1 MEKLLVTRT
10 EAAKA
15 LSISVDTLD
24 RLAQRGEIRK
34 VTIGSRIYFSPEELR
49 AFTQKEGP
57 LC

>member
-1 MEKLLVTRT
+1 MEQLLVTRT

-34 VTIGSRIYFSPEELR
+34 VMIGSRTYFSPEELR

>member
-1 MEKLLVTRT
+1 MEQLLVTRA

-24 RLAQRGEIRK
+24 RLAQRGEIHK
-34 VTIGSRIYFSPEELR
+34 VTIGSRTYYSPEELR

>member
-1 MEKLLVTRT
+1 MEQLLVTRT

-34 VTIGSRIYFSPEELR
+34 VTIGSRTYFSPEELR

>member
-1 MEKLLVTRT
+1 MEQLLVTRA

-34 VTIGSRIYFSPEELR
+34 VMIGSRTYYSPEELR

>member
-1 MEKLLVTRT
+1 MEQLLVTRT
-10 EAAKA
+10 EAANA

-24 RLAQRGEIRK
+24 RLAAAGEIRK
-34 VTIGSRIYFSPEELR
+34 VTIGSRTYYSPEELR

>member
-1 MEKLLVTRT
+1 MEQLLVTRT

-24 RLAQRGEIRK
+24 RLTGAGEIRK
-34 VTIGSRIYFSPEELR
+34 VTIGSRTYYSPEELR

>member
-1 MEKLLVTRT
+1 MEQLLVTRA

-24 RLAQRGEIRK
+24 TLVRSGLIRK
-34 VTIGSRIYFSPEELR
+34 IKIGSRTYYSPEELR
-49 AFTQKEGP
+49 AFTKKEGP